1 MARIDK
7 GNTLSSPVLQPGWT
21 VQQDGYGL
29 WTGKCLFKLDQE
41 YAVLIAE
48 FERGLPHPVAP
59 FDAFMW
65 SNRVTATYDKNGI
78 ATLAVE
84 YVGINTGVVPGE
96 GEPTVTEPNVS
107 GAVATSSEP
116 IETHRNFFEIEDG
129 VGVIAGVG
137 SGTASA
143 PIYEASTFKAK
154 TSDTGT
160 LYKGENGAHFTQKTG
175 GQFVGFLDPEFKYYY
190 GRKSYLSPTTGFSG
204 VIYVKGGVDSALGAN
219 VVQAM
224 RDAVGYSS
232 NDQTWNSN
240 LPVLLPNYMGTMFTG
255 PAGAKLLLAS
265 VNFEDYAL
273 NVYKISYTI
282 RYSNEGWVPEV
293 YPILP

>member
-7 GNTLSSPVLQPGWT
+7 GNDLSSPVLQSGWT

-29 WTGKCLFKLDQE
+29 WTGKCTFKLDRE
-41 YAVLIAE
+41 YAVVIAE

-59 FDAFMW
+59 FDTFMW
-65 SNRVTATYDKNGI
+65 SNRVTATYDKNGV
-78 ATLAVE
+78 ATLAIE

-116 IETHRNFFEIEDG
+116 IETHRNFFELEDG

-137 SGTASA
+137 TGTAA
-143 PIYEASTFKAK
+143 EPIYEASTFKAK

-160 LYKGENGAHFTQKTG
+160 LYKGENGAHFTQKIG
-175 GQFVGFLDPEFKYYY
+175 GQFVGFLDPNFKYYY

-204 VIYVKGGVDSALGAN
+204 VIYVKGGEDSALGAN

-232 NDQTWNSN
+232 NDQTWNSF
-240 LPVLLPNYMGTMFTG
+240 LPVLLPNYMGTMFKG
-255 PAGAKLLLAS
+255 PAGAKILLAS
-265 VNFEDYAL
+265 VNFEYYEL